1 MINNSIRYP
10 MIKWAKDIFPLC
22 RSLTGKDT
30 FKTLLYFQNINPE
43 WKFIKFK
50 SGQKVFD
57 WSIPDEWNI
66 EDSFIEHESGKKF
79 ASFKKNNLHIMGYS
93 CPVNKKISKT
103 KLLENIYTIKK
114 QPNLIPYLTTYY
126 QKNWGFCMSENQ
138 KKKLP
143 AGNYRAYINSTL
155 KKGVMNIG
163 EIIIKGKSKKEIF
176 FSSYICHPSMAN
188 NELSGSVLLNALVKY
203 IKQLKKTNYTYR
215 FVLVPETIG
224 SIAYISKNLKNL
236 KKNIKAGFNLSC
248 VGDERSYSLISS
260 RNSNSLADAALE
272 SALSSKKNFKKYSYL
287 DRGSDERQYCAPGV
301 NLPVVGFCRSKYGE
315 YPEYHTSADD
325 FKLVTSKGLQDSFEV
340 LKNIIDAFEL
350 GIKPKYTV
358 LCEPFMQ
365 SKNIYPFFSKKEEH
379 KTTKLRRRTLDILSY
394 ADGINN
400 IFEISKI
407 INMPLKSLIEE
418 IEILKKNKLLHTV
431 L

>member
-1 MINNSIRYP
+1 MIKNNIKYP

-30 FKTLLYFQNINPE
+30 LKTLLYFQDINPE

-57 WSIPDEWNI
+57 WHIPNEWNI
-66 EDSFIEHESGKKF
+66 QDSFIQHESGKKF

-93 CPVNKKISKT
+93 CPVNKKISK
-103 KLLENIYTIKK
+103 KDLLKNIYTIKK
-114 QPNLIPYLTTYY
+114 QPDLIPYLTSYY
-126 QKNWGFCMSENQ
+126 KKDWGFCMSENQ

-143 AGNYRAYINSTL
+143 EGNYKAYVNSTL

-163 EIIIKGKSKKEIF
+163 ELIIRGKSKKEIF

-203 IKQLKKTNYTYR
+203 VKQLKKTNYTYR

-224 SIAYISKNLKNL
+224 SIAYISKNLQNL

-248 VGDERSYSLISS
+248 VGDERCYSLIPS
-260 RNSNSLADAALE
+260 RNSNSLADVALE
-272 SALSSKKNFKKYSYL
+272 SALISKKNFKKYSYL

-301 NLPVVGFCRSKYGE
+301 DLPVVGFCRSKYGK

-325 FKLVTSKGLQDSFEV
+325 FKLVTSRGLQGSFDV
-340 LKNIIDAFEL
+340 MKNIIDAFEL
-350 GIKPKYTV
+350 GVKQKYKV
-358 LCEPFMQ
+358 LCEPFMY
-365 SKNIYPFFSKKEEH
+365 SKNLYPFFSKKEEY
-379 KTTKLRRRTLDILSY
+379 KTTKLRRRSLDILSY
-394 ADGINN
+394 ADGKNN
-400 IFEISKI
+400 IFEISKL
-407 INMPLKSLIEE
+407 INMPLESLIEE
-418 IEILKKNKLLHTV
+418 IEILKKNKLLQTIS
-431 L
+431 